1 MKKLRSYIKIITV
14 VSAITALTACK
25 KQLDLKP
32 HDQIDATDAITTD
45 KDVQSNL
52 IGAYNRAGLSYIYGG
67 DVFLMPDLMA
77 SQSVVKWNGTFQD
90 LTQMVNQ
97 KLTINNGYVD
107 NYWLDAYRVNNQAN
121 YVLANLDKA
130 TAANKDTYEGQAK
143 FLRGLMYF
151 DMARLFGK
159 SWNDGDPNVNLAVP
173 IVLKPTTVIGADS
186 YPSRST
192 VAQVYAQAI
201 SDLITAKAKLQGVE
215 SKVDDFNPT
224 FFANS
229 YSAGAILARIY
240 LQQGQ
245 YKKAAA
251 EADTVIQSGKYSL
264 VTNYADEFPF
274 PNQNAVHVDNTTED
288 VFAIQVT
295 AQQGVNDLNT
305 FYASSDYGG
314 RGDISLRATFLDE
327 FEEGDGRLAVYNE
340 DSGGSLQVDKFDN
353 LYGNVRV
360 IRLAELYLIRAE
372 ANFRLNTSTGAAP
385 VDDINVI
392 RARAGLTALSSVVLV
407 DILKERRLEL
417 AFEGGFFLHDA
428 KRLQQNVGALPYNS
442 SRLVFPIPRDEMNA
456 NKNLKQNDGY

>member
-1 MKKLRSYIKIITV
+1 MKRLRSYIKIITV

-32 HDQIDATDAITTD
+32 HDQIDATGAITTD
-45 KDVQSNL
+45 KDVQSTL

-77 SQSVVKWNGTFQD
+77 SQDVVDWAGTFQD

-97 KLTINNGYVD
+97 RLTINNAYVET
-107 NYWLDAYRVNNQAN
+107 YWLDAYRVNNQAN

-130 TAANKDTYEGQAK
+130 TAANKNSYEGQAK

-151 DMARLFGK
+151 DMARLFGRA
-159 SWNDGDPNVNLAVP
+159 WNDGDPNVNLAVP
-173 IVLKPTTVIGADS
+173 IVLNPTTVIGADS
-186 YPSRST
+186 YPPRST

-201 SDLITAKAKLQGVE
+201 SDLTDAETKLTTSV
-215 SKVDDFNPT
+215 SFY
-224 FFANS
+224 ANTYAAS
-229 YSAGAILARIY
+229 AILARIY

-245 YKKAAA
+245 YAKAVT
-251 EADTVIQSGKYSL
+251 EATKVISGGKYSL
-264 VTNYADEFPF
+264 VANYADEFPF

-288 VFAIQVT
+288 IFAIQVT
-295 AQQGVNDLNT
+295 AQQGTNDLNT

-314 RGDISLRATFLDE
+314 RGDISLKSSFLTE

-353 LYGNVRV
+353 LYGNVHV

-372 ANFRLNTSTGAAP
+372 ANFRLNASTGAAP

-392 RARAGLTALSSVVLV
+392 RTRAGLAALSSVTID

-428 KRLQQNVGALPYNS
+428 KRLLKKVNGLDYNS
-442 SRLVFPIPRDEMNA
+442 PRLVFPIPRDEINA

>member
-77 SQSVVKWNGTFQD
+77 SQSVVKWSGTFQD
-90 LTQMVNQ
+90 LTEMVNQ
-97 KLTINNGYVD
+97 RVTINNGYVD

-130 TAANKDTYEGQAK
+130 TAANKNSYEGQAK

-173 IVLKPTTVIGADS
+173 IVLKPTTVIGTDS

-201 SDLITAKAKLQGVE
+201 ADLTDAETKLTT
-215 SKVDDFNPT
+215 STSFY
-224 FFANS
+224 ANTYAAS
-229 YSAGAILARIY
+229 AILARIY

-245 YKKAAA
+245 YAKAVT
-251 EADTVIQSGKYSL
+251 EATKVISSGAYSL
-264 VTNYADEFPF
+264 VANYADEFPF

-288 VFAIQVT
+288 IFAIQVT

-305 FYASSDYGG
+305 FYASSDYAG
-314 RGDISLRATFLDE
+314 RGDISVRSTFLDE

-372 ANFRLNTSTGAAP
+372 ANFRLGTSTGATP
-385 VDDINVI
+385 VEDINVI
-392 RARAGLTALSSVVLV
+392 RARAGLTALTSVTL
-407 DILKERRLEL
+407 DQILKERRLEL

-428 KRLQQNVGALPYNS
+428 KRLKQNVGALPYTS
-442 SRLVFPIPRDEMNA
+442 PRLVFPIPLLEINA

>member
-77 SQSVVKWNGTFQD
+77 SQSVVKWSGTFQD
-90 LTQMVNQ
+90 LTEMVNQ
-97 KLTINNGYVD
+97 RVTINNGYVD

-130 TAANKDTYEGQAK
+130 TAANKNSYEGQAK

-173 IVLKPTTVIGADS
+173 IVLKPTTVIGTDS

-201 SDLITAKAKLQGVE
+201 ADLTDAETKLTT
-215 SKVDDFNPT
+215 STSFY
-224 FFANS
+224 ANTYAAS
-229 YSAGAILARIY
+229 AILARIY

-245 YKKAAA
+245 YAKAVT
-251 EADTVIQSGKYSL
+251 EATKVISSGAYSL
-264 VTNYADEFPF
+264 VANYADEFPF

-288 VFAIQVT
+288 IFAIQVT

-305 FYASSDYGG
+305 FYASSDYAG
-314 RGDISLRATFLDE
+314 RGDISVRSTFLDE

-372 ANFRLNTSTGAAP
+372 ANFRLGTSTGATP
-385 VDDINVI
+385 VEDINVI
-392 RARAGLTALSSVVLV
+392 RARAGLTTLTSVTL
-407 DILKERRLEL
+407 DQILKERRLEL

-428 KRLQQNVGALPYNS
+428 KRLKQNVGALPYTS
-442 SRLVFPIPRDEMNA
+442 PRLVFPIPLLEINA

>member
-77 SQSVVKWNGTFQD
+77 SQSVVKWSGTFQD
-90 LTQMVNQ
+90 LTEMVNQ
-97 KLTINNGYVD
+97 RVTINNNYVD

-130 TAANKDTYEGQAK
+130 TAANKNSYEGQAK

-151 DMARLFGK
+151 DMVRLFGK
-159 SWNDGDPNVNLAVP
+159 SWNDGDPNVNLGVP

-201 SDLITAKAKLQGVE
+201 ADLTDAETKLTT
-215 SKVDDFNPT
+215 STSFY
-224 FFANS
+224 ANT
-229 YSAGAILARIY
+229 YSASAILARIY

-245 YKKAAA
+245 YAKAVT
-251 EADTVIQSGKYSL
+251 EATKVISSGAYSL
-264 VTNYADEFPF
+264 VANYADEFPF

-288 VFAIQVT
+288 IFAIQVT

-305 FYASSDYGG
+305 FYASSDYAG
-314 RGDISLRATFLDE
+314 RGDISVRSTFLDE

-372 ANFRLNTSTGAAP
+372 ANFRLGTSTGASP

-392 RARAGLTALSSVVLV
+392 RARAGLAPLASITTI
-407 DILKERRLEL
+407 DPILKERRLEL

-428 KRLQQNVGALPYNS
+428 KRLKQNVGALPYTS
-442 SRLVFPIPRDEMNA
+442 PRLVFPIPLLEINA